1 MAFLESYNI
10 SILILLF
17 FTVSLTVI
25 SLLFCSIRRYEVA
38 IAMILL
44 SPWAH
49 WLFMP
54 NVQESLEEIMTAGP
68 GTYVRISMVA
78 LAGVIGLF
86 QFLKS
91 RTSGRRNAPFYL
103 LLFGVFVLFALLSTV
118 YSIDKRYTF
127 VRSAEFIF
135 FFCFLLGFHYWLK
148 DKTRLDK
155 TLNIYFMI
163 MTCGIVINIIA
174 LLLFPDRVWWW
185 RVPERCKGLLDHP
198 NTLGAFCMLSYPVL
212 MWKYP
217 RLNSIGKVSILF
229 LFCIVLFIHILSGSR
244 ASLAASIFGFL
255 LWLLI
260 QNKFSLNSF
269 AKILSFVLIISFGI
283 VLLLQSKPRSFRRE
297 VADIT
302 DLTGRTEF
310 WRGCIQL
317 VKEKPI
323 LGYGYGV
330 GGKIWNDP
338 RFYRPEQFLWVG
350 SARSSLHNGYLSIAI
365 GMGATGLLIWLSFM
379 LIPIWQVLC
388 LSPCGYKTL
397 IVVILFQGLL
407 LNFFE
412 TSIASGS
419 QVITSLVFWVFLI
432 MAGRLP
438 FLLSPGRT
446 DDIPAV
452 SPARTT
458 GINYAT

>member
-419 QVITSLVFWVFLI
+419 QVITSLVFWLFFI

-446 DDIPAV
+446 DEIYAISLV
-452 SPARTT
+452 RTRRD
-458 GINYAT
+458 NEA

>member
-1 MAFLESYNI
+1 MDFIENYDI
-10 SILILLF
+10 STLILLSF
-17 FTVSLTVI
+17 IVLLVAI
-25 SLLFCSIRRYEVA
+25 SIIFCSIKRYEIA

-49 WLFMP
+49 WLFTH
-54 NVQESLEEIMTAGP
+54 NVQKSVEESTTVGF

-86 QFLKS
+86 QFLKLK
-91 RTSGRRNAPFYL
+91 TSCYRRFPLHL
-103 LLFGVFVLFALLSTV
+103 LLFGVFVIFALLSTV
-118 YSIDKRYTF
+118 YSIDKKYTF
-127 VRSAEFIF
+127 VRSTEFIF
-135 FFCFLLGFHYWLK
+135 FFCFLLGLHYWLK

-155 TLNIYFMI
+155 TLNIYFI
-163 MTCGIVINIIA
+163 IITGGIFINTIA
-174 LLLFPDRVWWW
+174 LVLSPERVWWW
-185 RVPERCKGLLDHP
+185 QMPERYAGLLDHP

-217 RLNSIGKVSILF
+217 RLSAVGKVPILF

-244 ASLAASIFGFL
+244 ASLAASVFGFF
-255 LWLLI
+255 LWLSI
-260 QNKFSLNSF
+260 QNKVSLNSSV
-269 AKILSFVLIISFGI
+269 KILLFFLIISFGI
-283 VLLLQSKPRSFRRE
+283 VLLLKSKPHSFRRE
-297 VADIT
+297 VSDIT
-302 DLTGRTEF
+302 NLTGRTEF

-330 GGKIWNDP
+330 GGKIWDDP
-338 RFYRPEQFLWVG
+338 RFCRPEQFLWAG

-365 GMGATGLLIWLSFM
+365 GMGFSGLLLWLSFM
-379 LIPIWQVLC
+379 LIPIWRVMHI
-388 LSPCGYKTL
+388 SPCGYKTL

-419 QVITSLVFWVFLI
+419 QVITSLVFWLFLI

-438 FLLSPGRT
+438 FLLSPDQV
-446 DDIPAV
+446 DDMPVI
-452 SPARTT
+452 SLRQITR
-458 GINYAT
+458 INYAT